1 MYNGTRGL
9 VNSTVRHIKMN
20 EWIAAKITELQ
31 SLKGEVIEKVMIN
44 DMAIIENGNG
54 NHVFTH
60 PECPF
65 IQAQQLYLFLKG
77 KGVSKIL
84 ATDDGCIFLST
95 TNDTDLI
102 KSNDANSIFRFYES
116 TEFPL
121 GKVDSLSIKQNKDL
135 DINEVNII
143 INNKPV
149 LLKSGEVFQN
159 NDGSVSIKD
168 DDESVL
174 VFFNPTDVD
183 DINFNA

>member
-1 MYNGTRGL
+1 MNG
-9 VNSTVRHIKMN
+9 
-20 EWIAAKITELQ
+20 WIASKITELK

-44 DMAIIENGNG
+44 DMAIIENDNG

-60 PECPF
+60 PGCPF
-65 IQAQQLYLFLKG
+65 IQAQQLYLFLKD
-77 KGVSKIL
+77 KGVSKIQ
-84 ATDDGCIFLST
+84 ATDDGCIFLSP
-95 TNDTDLI
+95 TNDADLI
-102 KSNDANSIFRFYES
+102 RSNDVNSIFRLYEN
-116 TEFPL
+116 TNFPL
-121 GKVDSLSIKQNKDL
+121 GKIDSLSIKQNKAL

-174 VFFNPTDVD
+174 VFFNPADVD
-183 DINFNA
+183 GINFNA